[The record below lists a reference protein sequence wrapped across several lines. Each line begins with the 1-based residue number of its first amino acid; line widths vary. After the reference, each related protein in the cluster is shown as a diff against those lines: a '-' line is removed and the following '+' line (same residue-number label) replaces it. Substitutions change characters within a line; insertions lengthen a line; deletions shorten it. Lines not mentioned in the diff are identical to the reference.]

1 MMGKEFNKITIR
13 LLVYLKACDL
23 RESLAYEYL
32 ADCVIFT
39 DKVQRSIMKSTQF
52 YLKVNPRGA
61 IEYQLIYL
69 CTLFKHWF

>member
-32 ADCVIFT
+32 ADCYFYGQGTKINYE
-39 DKVQRSIMKSTQF
+39 KALQF
-52 YLKVNPRGA
+52 YLKVKPRGV
-61 IEYQLIYL
+61 IEYQIDVSM
-69 CTLFKHWF
+69 HVV